1 MSTTETI
8 VLWGLKVGGNFSISS
23 ILCFQENIEGN
34 VTHSLFQVDNDT
46 DVDVY
51 RSKGRHG
58 KIYEVGP
65 FSILFFQIKL
75 LFGPLFIQLVLY
87 ILTQLFTSVSVNSG
101 GYPPLFTDTEV
112 NNC

>member
-8 VLWGLKVGGNFSISS
+8 VLWSLKVGGNFSISS
-23 ILCFQENIEGN
+23 IFCFQENIEGN
-34 VTHSLFQVDNDT
+34 VIHSLFQVDNDT

-65 FSILFFQIKL
+65 FFFILFFQIKL

-87 ILTQLFTSVSVNSG
+87 ILKQLFTSVSLNSG
-101 GYPPLFTDTEV
+101 GYLFTSTSV

>member
-8 VLWGLKVGGNFSISS
+8 VLWSLKVGGNFSISS
-23 ILCFQENIEGN
+23 IFCFQENIEGN

-65 FSILFFQIKL
+65 FFFHTLFPNKVTLWSAIYSTCVVYTKTIIHL
-75 LFGPLFIQLVLY
+75 
-87 ILTQLFTSVSVNSG
+87 SV
-101 GYPPLFTDTEV
+101 TE
-112 NNC
+112 